1 MIEATN
7 LLMVDGKPDGIT
19 PSQTVGPFFAFSLTP
34 HDYAGMREVF
44 SRDVAT
50 PDAVGE
56 HIRIEGYVID
66 GDGEPI
72 TDAIV
77 EIWQADGEG
86 RYASASGSGGANTA
100 FRGFGRSD
108 LDTNGFFA
116 FTTVK
121 PGTVPGPNGVLQAP
135 HINVSVLARGVL
147 KRLFTRIYFE
157 GEPLN
162 ETDPILA
169 LVPEERRATLIAR
182 RRERGSETASYTF
195 NIRLQGDDETVFFD
209 A

>member
-1 MIEATN
+1 
-7 LLMVDGKPDGIT
+7 
-19 PSQTVGPFFAFSLTP
+19 
-34 HDYAGMREVF
+34 MREVF
-44 SRDVAT
+44 SSDLAT
-50 PDAVGE
+50 PDAFGE
-56 HIRIEGYVID
+56 HIRVEGYVMD

-72 TDAIV
+72 VDAII

-86 RYASASGSGGANTA
+86 RYASVAPSDGANTA
-100 FRGFGRSD
+100 FKGFGRSD

-121 PGTVPGPNGVLQAP
+121 PGAVPGPKGSRQAP

-169 LVPEERRATLIAR
+169 LVPEDRRTTLIAR
-182 RRERGSETASYTF
+182 RRERGSEAASYTF

>member
-1 MIEATN
+1 MTEATN
-7 LLMVDGKPDGIT
+7 LVMVDGKPDGIT

-44 SRDVAT
+44 SSDLAT
-50 PDAVGE
+50 PDASGE
-56 HIRIEGYVID
+56 RIRVEGYVMD

-72 TDAIV
+72 VDAIV

-86 RYASASGSGGANTA
+86 RYASEGANTA
-100 FRGFGRSD
+100 FKGFGRAD
-108 LDTNGFFA
+108 LDANGFFA
-116 FTTVK
+116 FQTVK
-121 PGTVPGPNGVLQAP
+121 PGVVSGPDGSRQAP

-162 ETDPILA
+162 DSDPILA
-169 LVPEERRATLIAR
+169 LVPEDRRATLVAP
-182 RRERGSETASYTF
+182 RRERGRETASYTF